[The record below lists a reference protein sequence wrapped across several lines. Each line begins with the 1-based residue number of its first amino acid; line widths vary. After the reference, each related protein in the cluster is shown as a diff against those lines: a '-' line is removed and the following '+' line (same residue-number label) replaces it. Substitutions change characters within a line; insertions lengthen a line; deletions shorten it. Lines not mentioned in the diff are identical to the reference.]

1 MASTAGYAHSDAFD
15 QGCLQVGEIHN
26 LYYAQ
31 YGKPNGKPVIFVHG
45 GPGAAAGK
53 TFTCFF
59 NPDVYRVV
67 MLDQRGAGKSTP
79 FMEIRENTTQLL
91 IQDFETLRERL
102 SIPKWHMVFG
112 GSWGST
118 LAIAYAEAHPDM
130 VGSLVLR
137 GVWLSRDLDDQDHS
151 VRRHMFPED
160 WEAVI
165 NYLPEAERSN
175 PYLAYCT
182 RLLSGDQQVA
192 LEAAKVW
199 NRWVLIGGSL
209 EMPKEDPLWLLENED
224 FLLSC
229 KITAHYF
236 LNSLFLEKGQL
247 LRDVKKIQHI
257 PTSIIHGRYDV
268 MCPPK
273 GAWDLHKALPQ
284 SNIFFNRDSGHATMD
299 PGNFKKLL
307 EVCDAYGADQF

>member
-1 MASTAGYAHSDAFD
+1 MASTKGYTHSDAFNE
-15 QGCLQVGEIHN
+15 GRLQVGEIHN

-31 YGKPNGKPVIFVHG
+31 YGKPDGKPVVFVHG

-53 TFTCFF
+53 AFTCFF
-59 NPDVYRVV
+59 NPEVYRVI
-67 MLDQRGAGKSTP
+67 MFDQRGAGKSTP
-79 FMEIRENTTQLL
+79 LMEIRENTTQLL
-91 IQDFETLRERL
+91 VQDIETLREHL
-102 SIPKWHMVFG
+102 KISKWHMVFG

-130 VGSLVLR
+130 LNSLVLR

-151 VRRHMFPED
+151 VRAQMFPED
-160 WEAVI
+160 WEAVL

-175 PYLAYCT
+175 VYLAYCT
-182 RLLSGDQQVA
+182 RLLSDDRQVQ

-199 NRWVLIGGSL
+199 NRWVLIGGTL

-224 FLLSC
+224 FLLSG

-247 LRDVKKIQHI
+247 LRDATKIQHI
-257 PTSIIHGRYDV
+257 PSMLYKL
-268 MCPPK
+268 PP
-273 GAWDLHKALPQ
+273 
-284 SNIFFNRDSGHATMD
+284 S
-299 PGNFKKLL
+299 
-307 EVCDAYGADQF
+307 